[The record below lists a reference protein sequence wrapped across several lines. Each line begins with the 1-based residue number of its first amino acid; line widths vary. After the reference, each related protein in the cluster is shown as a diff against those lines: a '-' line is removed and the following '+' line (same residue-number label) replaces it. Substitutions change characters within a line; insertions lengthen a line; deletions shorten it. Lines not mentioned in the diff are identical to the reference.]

1 MGSIS
6 LIVQSME
13 DIFESSKDGIKRRI
27 KSRGLDQTENGLF
40 DPHTDVTE
48 VNLFMSFEWVK
59 IDLWYTAFDILWWL
73 LKLSRI
79 STITSH

>member
-1 MGSIS
+1 M
-6 LIVQSME
+6 QSVE

-27 KSRGLDQTENGLF
+27 KSRGLDGTLDQTENGLF

-59 IDLWYTAFDILWWL
+59 VDLVVPSI
-73 LKLSRI
+73 
-79 STITSH
+79 